1 MLKLSEG
8 LRRTPDRNQN
18 VLLHLSTGQMFTVN
32 SVGSRIVELLETG
45 ARRLAII
52 DQITQEC
59 GADAATVRTDVDE
72 FLALLASHKLVS
84 MDDAATNGEDGKTP
98 R

>member
-8 LRRTPDRNQN
+8 LRRTRERNQS
-18 VLLHLSTGQMFTVN
+18 VLLHLGSGQMFTVN
-32 SVGSRIVELLETG
+32 FVGSRIVELLETG
-45 ARRLAII
+45 ASRLAII
-52 DQITQEC
+52 DQITREC
-59 GADAATVRTDVDE
+59 GADTATVRTDVDE

-84 MDDAATNGEDGKTP
+84 TDDATTNGQDGKTS